1 MSSRTV
7 TLTQILPIPTGL
19 RQVLLVGFGI
29 VLLALS
35 AKLKV
40 YLGPIPF
47 TLQTLVVLL
56 IGASYGAR
64 LAVLTTTLYLGIG
77 LAGMP
82 IFAGTPVITGGYLV
96 GFIAASYLVGLLAE
110 RGWDRNIGST
120 IAMMVIGNMLIYAF
134 GIAHLIWGASL
145 IAPALDTIFSLNSHI
160 FPSMNAMEAIE
171 KGMLPFY
178 FTDSIKIL
186 IAVVLLPGTWAL
198 LGKRN

>member
-56 IGASYGAR
+56 IGASYGAH
-64 LAVLTTTLYLGIG
+64 LAVLTTTLYLMVRTWQCSQQHCI
-77 LAGMP
+77 LESDLQACL
-82 IFAGTPVITGGYLV
+82 YLR
-96 GFIAASYLVGLLAE
+96 E
-110 RGWDRNIGST
+110 R
-120 IAMMVIGNMLIYAF
+120 L
-134 GIAHLIWGASL
+134 
-145 IAPALDTIFSLNSHI
+145 
-160 FPSMNAMEAIE
+160 
-171 KGMLPFY
+171 
-178 FTDSIKIL
+178 
-186 IAVVLLPGTWAL
+186 
-198 LGKRN
+198 